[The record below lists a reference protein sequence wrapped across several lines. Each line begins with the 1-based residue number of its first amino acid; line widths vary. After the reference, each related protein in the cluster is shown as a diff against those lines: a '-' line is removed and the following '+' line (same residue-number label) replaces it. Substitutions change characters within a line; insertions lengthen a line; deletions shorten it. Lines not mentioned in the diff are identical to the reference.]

1 MNIIQGDILSMM
13 EQEIVCKGWYIKV
26 WLKDEFLVTLMKL
39 GSADLLDVV
48 AIWLTAKL
56 KLLIHGLSE
65 QGNLTYF

>member
-26 WLKDEFLVTLMKL
+26 WLEDEFLVTLMKL
-39 GSADLLDVV
+39 RSADLLDVV

-56 KLLIHGLSE
+56 KLLIHELSE
-65 QGNLTYF
+65 QGNLKYF